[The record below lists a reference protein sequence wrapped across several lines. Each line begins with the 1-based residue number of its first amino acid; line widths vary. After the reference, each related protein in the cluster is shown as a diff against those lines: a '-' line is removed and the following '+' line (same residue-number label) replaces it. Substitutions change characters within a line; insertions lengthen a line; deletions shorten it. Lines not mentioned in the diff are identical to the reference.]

1 VLAVPELPTGDARR
15 RLLLRYGDL
24 VAALGGTYRTAGDMN
39 ISPADLDVVAERCP
53 WVYGTTGKGGNS
65 ARGTAIGTLH
75 AIHATVEHAFGSP
88 DLDGVRVL
96 VQGAGA
102 VGADLVRL
110 LRAGGADVLVSDV
123 DDARAAATGATVVA
137 AGDVIGT
144 ECDLYSPCAVGG
156 TLNAET
162 IPQLRCRAVAGC
174 ANNQLATPEDG
185 ERLHEAGILYAPDYV
200 VNAGGVIQLVG
211 LEDLGWTED
220 EILELFDGAASIRA
234 TLERDHIETA
244 DDALMDIYRKL
255 RPGEPPTPDSA
266 RTLLDNLF
274 FNWKR
279 YDLAKVGRYK
289 VDKKLGP
296 TDPNTMQVLNRIY
309 EELAQNDKP
318 GKEPQEQER
327 HIEHR
332 QRRPAEGEHPRDLI
346 GPAVLVQR
354 GDDTGGHPDHD
365 RHDHRGRG
373 ELHRGREVLR
383 QVAAHRTVV
392 HDRDAEVAV
401 DQVAEIEQVLNVAR
415 PVEPHLVAHLF
426 DQIRRRVLAE
436 VGHHGVRRDH
446 VGDHERDQRDPEDN
460 EDRQAGPARDVA
472 EEVHRSPSRGG
483 GRWRPCPRPDPAGLS
498 AWSATGSR

>member
-1 VLAVPELPTGDARR
+1 MFEDLLQAWDGEEAVIRYDAESGAWMFVCIHSTALGPGGGGTRLRVYPTPADGLADAMRLSGAMTRKFAAADIPRGGGKAVLAVPELPTGDARR

-75 AIHATVEHAFGSP
+75 AIHATVEYAFGSP
-88 DLDGVRVL
+88 GLNGVRVL

-123 DDARAAATGATVVA
+123 DEARAAATGAAVVA
-137 AGDVIGT
+137 AEDVIGT

-220 EILELFDGAASIRA
+220 ELAEGLARIGD
-234 TLERDHIETA
+234 TL
-244 DDALMDIYRKL
+244 
-255 RPGEPPTPDSA
+255 
-266 RTLLDNLF
+266 RTLFTSASEDGITPAAAAE
-274 FNWKR
+274 R
-279 YDLAKVGRYK
+279 LA
-289 VDKKLGP
+289 
-296 TDPNTMQVLNRIY
+296 
-309 EELAQNDKP
+309 A
-318 GKEPQEQER
+318 ER
-327 HIEHR
+327 
-332 QRRPAEGEHPRDLI
+332 
-346 GPAVLVQR
+346 
-354 GDDTGGHPDHD
+354 
-365 RHDHRGRG
+365 
-373 ELHRGREVLR
+373 
-383 QVAAHRTVV
+383 VAA
-392 HDRDAEVAV
+392 AQAV
-401 DQVAEIEQVLNVAR
+401 R
-415 PVEPHLVAHLF
+415 
-426 DQIRRRVLAE
+426 
-436 VGHHGVRRDH
+436 
-446 VGDHERDQRDPEDN
+446 
-460 EDRQAGPARDVA
+460 
-472 EEVHRSPSRGG
+472 
-483 GRWRPCPRPDPAGLS
+483 
-498 AWSATGSR
+498 